1 MKKVFLAIFMMFIF
15 VTVNASVKPEDEIIK
30 MESVKLEVNEKIGYN
45 EEVKVKFTVNPRD
58 SKDVNLMWS
67 VVGLEDGVTVD
78 FVSSSTTNSSDGEIV
93 LKVNNSLDRDVVLT
107 LRAAQKGEVYGR
119 VDLNVESRANTS
131 ERVVKELDELIG
143 SLDEEIN
150 SDNYEDNKSIVEKVD
165 KLLKENPDL
174 KLGDELNAKYLA
186 AKESVNNFK
195 PENKGVVIG
204 VSAGLAAAFSGLL
217 YWIFKKENK

>member
-45 EEVKVKFTVNPRD
+45 EEIKVKYTVNPRD

-67 VVGLEDGVTVD
+67 IVGLEDGVKVD
-78 FVSSSTTNSSDGEIV
+78 FVNGSTTNSSDGEII
-93 LKVNNSLDRDVVLT
+93 LKVNNSLDEDVVLT
-107 LRAAQKGEVYGR
+107 LRATQKGEVYGK
-119 VDLNVESRANTS
+119 VDLNIESRANTS

-150 SDNYEDNKSIVEKVD
+150 EDNYDDNKSIVEKVE

-174 KLGDELNAKYLA
+174 KLGEELNAKYVVI
-186 AKESVNNFK
+186 KDKVNDYK
-195 PENKGVVIG
+195 PENKGVIIG